1 MRAKRL
7 RAQGAK
13 AKDVTPRK
21 NASRKGA
28 QKKAADFLPKILAMA
43 RHNGSL
49 QQQWVR
55 CGKTNCRCAS
65 GQLHGPY
72 VYFFMSMSGHLTK
85 SYVRR
90 KDVPLVRA
98 VIAERQRQAQ
108 AFRAEM
114 NAARAFLR
122 RMMSAAV
129 GVRI

>member
-1 MRAKRL
+1 MEVKQL
-7 RAQGAK
+7 RSRGAK
-13 AKDVTPRK
+13 SKDVTARK
-21 NASRKGA
+21 NGSRKGA
-28 QKKAADFLPKILAMA
+28 LKKSADSLPKILAMA

-55 CGKTNCRCAS
+55 CGKTKCRCAR

-72 VYFFMSMSGHLTK
+72 AYFFVAMSGGLAK

-98 VIAERQRQAQ
+98 VIAERRRQAQ

-114 NAARAFLR
+114 NEARAFLR